1 VKTLESILIEFIQEE
16 LDFFNVDIDDNYLYL
31 FNSTSE
37 QQKRLVLDSLATIKE
52 SITTLQKIQDEI
64 YYS

>member
-31 FNSTSE
+31 FNSASE